1 MADTLR
7 EMPHT
12 PAVLFL
18 DEPTVGLDPQTRA
31 LMWEDVLR
39 MRAEEG
45 VTIFLATHVMD
56 EAEHADRIA
65 VIDRGTIVA
74 LDTPDALKHQAG
86 QDSVELRTADD
97 GVAADRLAASGF
109 DVHRNGE
116 ALVVFTD
123 DGEARVPELI
133 TAVGVPVR
141 KVHVHRPTLDD
152 VFLHYTGRQIR
163 EDHGERAPSGR
174 SRHCVAPPPPPRT

>member
-1 MADTLR
+1 M
-7 EMPHT
+7 
-12 PAVLFL
+12 LFL

-45 VTIFLATHVMD
+45 VTIFLATHVVD

-97 GVAADRLAASGF
+97 GVAADRLAA
-109 DVHRNGE
+109 
-116 ALVVFTD
+116 
-123 DGEARVPELI
+123 
-133 TAVGVPVR
+133 
-141 KVHVHRPTLDD
+141 
-152 VFLHYTGRQIR
+152 
-163 EDHGERAPSGR
+163 
-174 SRHCVAPPPPPRT
+174 